1 MNEKTKMG
9 KQKEMLIIIDDVTN
23 AMQAMSKAAVEMS
36 KNATIIAE
44 ALQDLKG
51 LVTSTPASELKS
63 TPKKENEEGS
73 KTYTLE
79 EVRAVLAEKST
90 QGYSKQIKEMLT
102 EYGADKLSTLKP
114 EFYGDIM
121 KKGKALGND

>member
-1 MNEKTKMG
+1 MG

-23 AMQAMSKAAVEMS
+23 AMQAMSKAAEEMS
-36 KNATIIAE
+36 KNSTIIAE